1 MGLGGFDVLDAA
13 AEELLLGEFGDED
26 DLCRDEDGGLASL
39 SEAPGGDGAG
49 DEG

>member
-1 MGLGGFDVLDAA
+1 MT
-13 AEELLLGEFGDED
+13 D
-26 DLCRDEDGGLASL
+26 DGAGADDGGLASL